1 MPNTELIPL
10 LEIDAQLAP
19 IVSVGNTPGGE
30 IRLIP
35 ITGGTFQGEA
45 LRGEILPGG
54 ADWQDVRSDK
64 ALEISARY
72 LLRTDQNELLE
83 VRSVGLRAAPPEILE
98 KLGRGEPVPMESYYF
113 RTAVR
118 FRTSAQRLQR
128 LNDVLA
134 ISYGE
139 RRKHSV
145 HLYVYEVP

>member
-10 LEIDAQLAP
+10 FEIDAQLAP
-19 IVSVGNTPGGE
+19 IVSTGGTPNGE

-35 ITGGTFQGEA
+35 ITGGTFQGEL

-54 ADWQDVRSDK
+54 ADWQDVRSDG

-72 LLRTDQNELLE
+72 LLRTDVGELLE
-83 VRSVGLRAAPPEILE
+83 VRSIGLRAAAPEVLE
-98 KLGRGEPVPMESYYF
+98 KLARGEAVPMESYYF

-118 FRTSAQRLQR
+118 FRTSAQRLRR

-139 RRKHSV
+139 RRKQSV

>member
-10 LEIDAQLAP
+10 FEIDAQLSP
-19 IVSVGNTPGGE
+19 IVTTGNTPGGE
-30 IRLIP
+30 IRLIA
-35 ITGGTFQGEA
+35 INGGTFQGEL

-54 ADWQDVRSDK
+54 ADWQDVRSDGG
-64 ALEISARY
+64 LEISARY
-72 LLRTDQNELLE
+72 LLRTDQQEIVE
-83 VRSVGLRAAPPEILE
+83 VRSVGLRVAPPEVLE
-98 KLGRGEPVPMESYYF
+98 KLARGELVPMDQYYF

-118 FRTSAQRLQR
+118 FRTAAERLRR

-139 RRKHSV
+139 RRKSSV

>member
-1 MPNTELIPL
+1 MPNTELLPL
-10 LEIDAQLAP
+10 LEIDALLAP
-19 IVSVGNTPGGE
+19 IVSAGNTPGGE
-30 IRLIP
+30 VRLIA
-35 ITGGTFQGEA
+35 ITGGTFEGEL

-54 ADWQDVRSDK
+54 ADWQDVRSDG

-72 LLRTDQNELLE
+72 LLRTDRDELVE
-83 VRSVGLRAAPPEILE
+83 VRSVGLRAAPPEILQQ
-98 KLGRGEPVPMESYYF
+98 LARGEPVPMESYYF

-118 FRTSAQRLQR
+118 FRTAAERLRR

-139 RRKHSV
+139 RRKQSV